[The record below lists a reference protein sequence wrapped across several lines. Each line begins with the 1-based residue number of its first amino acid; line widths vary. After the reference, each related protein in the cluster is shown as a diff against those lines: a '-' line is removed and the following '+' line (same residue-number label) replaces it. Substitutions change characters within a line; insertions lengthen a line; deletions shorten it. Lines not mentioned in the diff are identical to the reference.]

1 MSTLYRAAFAV
12 ACAWLLVAV
21 VAGAAFAQAEPFS
34 LTAAV
39 KAGAPF
45 TLPPGNY
52 GDLTLR
58 TSADITCQPGAVF
71 NTVNAIPPAHDVTF
85 HDCRADMAFAQGKTI
100 DSTPVVR
107 ALSVANF
114 HWFGGAI
121 TGPVVPPGGTG
132 SGLVEGMPAGVGIAV
147 QNSSGVV
154 ISGADISRV
163 RRGITLNGG
172 SDLTLTNNEIHDLRG
187 SPIDGSVAG
196 RITIANNK
204 LHDVY
209 PWNWGAGDHA
219 DFIHLWPDAKA
230 AAPIDM
236 VTITGNRLDQG
247 AGEAILGI
255 LLGGGPVGYT
265 NLKIDD
271 NLILLGNAQAI
282 NVSNGL
288 SGEMQRNVMLQPTGS
303 AVHDAPSIKLYNS
316 DSLAITGNVGP
327 DLYKTYATRPGNT
340 KLPAGPLP
348 GFIAGPTTP
357 LAPLPPAPL
366 APDTRD
372 SQIADLSAQ
381 LSTTKAALAQAA
393 LDRDAAKAS
402 LAAASDSLA
411 SANALAAASG
421 QRLAALMTGIQ
432 ALAATAAP

>member
-132 SGLVEGMPAGVGIAV
+132 SGLVEGMPAGVGVAV

-230 AAPIDM
+230 DCAD
-236 VTITGNRLDQG
+236 RLG
-247 AGEAILGI
+247 
-255 LLGGGPVGYT
+255 
-265 NLKIDD
+265 DD
-271 NLILLGNAQAI
+271 H
-282 NVSNGL
+282 
-288 SGEMQRNVMLQPTGS
+288 RQP
-303 AVHDAPSIKLYNS
+303 P
-316 DSLAITGNVGP
+316 
-327 DLYKTYATRPGNT
+327 RPGCGGSDPRHPPGWGSCR
-340 KLPAGPLP
+340 LHEPEDRRQPDPARQRP
-348 GFIAGPTTP
+348 G
-357 LAPLPPAPL
+357 
-366 APDTRD
+366 D
-372 SQIADLSAQ
+372 
-381 LSTTKAALAQAA
+381 
-393 LDRDAAKAS
+393 
-402 LAAASDSLA
+402 
-411 SANALAAASG
+411 
-421 QRLAALMTGIQ
+421 QRVQ
-432 ALAATAAP
+432 RPER